1 MGRRAAVLSKFFI
14 DRPIF
19 ASVISIVITLA
30 GAVSAVLLPVAQY
43 PEITPP
49 TVSVTCQYP
58 GASAKVVADTVA
70 APIEQQIVGVENM
83 LYMSSQCTNDGT
95 YNLTVTFALGT
106 DPNMDQVLVQNR
118 VAIATPTLPDVVKST
133 GVTTKKKSPAILLVV
148 NMISPSGK
156 YSQLYLSNYATIYVR
171 DELSR
176 LAGVGDV
183 TYLGQQDYSMRVWLD
198 PEKLAARNM
207 TAGDVVSAVKEQ
219 NVQVAAG
226 QIGQQPVPKGLDFQ
240 YTMSTLGRLDEA
252 DQFAN
257 IVIKTGK
264 QGEVTHLR
272 DVARIELGSKNQ
284 DITNTLDGQPS
295 VGLAVYSMPGS
306 NALETA
312 DRIQA
317 KMEELK
323 TRFPSGLEYRVIYD
337 TTPFI
342 NESIHE
348 VYKTLGEAIVLVAI
362 VVLVFLQNWR
372 STLIPLI
379 AVPVAIVGTFAIMM
393 LMGFSLNN
401 LSLFGLV
408 LAIGIVVDDAIVVV
422 EAVEHH
428 IEHGMTPYDATV
440 KAMSEVSG
448 PVIAVSLVLCAVFVP
463 CAFISG
469 ITGQFFR
476 QFALTI
482 AVSTALSALN
492 SLTLSPALSALLLKP
507 HDESTKREPLPR
519 LGIAIVLA
527 GIAFLVVPDLV
538 LARSGMNLTN
548 RWTQWTVRFLIAAPF
563 FAAGLFG
570 SGLVNRPLSWF
581 FALFNRGF
589 TATTNVYTKMVG
601 GLLRTS
607 LLVLAVYGGLLY
619 LTYHAFSIAPTG
631 FIPMQDK
638 GYMLVNVQLPDSASL
653 ERTQEVLA
661 RIERIALGDNKEK
674 GGKYRG
680 DRPPDASKFYDGIP
694 GIAHTIGIAGQSV
707 LLNANGSNFGSMYI
721 TFEPFHERH
730 APDLYSDVIISKL
743 RAACA
748 AEVPD
753 AVVAAFGAP
762 PVDGLGSAGGFKF
775 FVEDIGSNG
784 LDTLQEKTDD
794 LVKKGNKTPGL
805 VGLFTS
811 FRSNTP
817 QLYVDV
823 DREKCKTLG
832 LALNDVFT
840 TLQVYLGGYY
850 VNDFNKFGRTWQVN
864 LQADAPYRLQANDV
878 RELKVR
884 NASGQMVPLG
894 TVADI
899 QDVGGPVMVARYNT
913 YVSAAV
919 NGSTAPGTSTG
930 QAIAA
935 VKALADNELPKS
947 MSFEWTELTYMQI
960 LAGNTAMIVFAIGT
974 VLVFLVLSAQYENW
988 SLPFAVI
995 LVVPM
1000 CLLCSIVGVLIAK
1013 MDVNIF
1019 TQIGFVV
1026 LVGLA
1031 SKNAI
1036 LIVEFAKAERE
1047 AGKPRYESTISAC
1060 DLRLRPILMTSF
1072 AFILGV
1078 VPLVVSKGAGAEM
1091 RRTLGTAVFSG
1102 MLGVTFFG
1110 IFLTPV
1116 FFYVIEWFGDRG
1128 KAAPKARPIDER
1140 IPVEMGHGDGDGV
1153 GSHNPA
1159 KPVGH

>member
-1 MGRRAAVLSKFFI
+1 MLSRIFI
-14 DRPIF
+14 NRPIF

-30 GAVSAVLLPVAQY
+30 GAVSVTQLPVAQY

-58 GASAKVVADTVA
+58 GASAEVVADTVA

-95 YNLTVTFALGT
+95 YSLTVTFALGA
-106 DPNMDQVLVQNR
+106 DLNMAQVLVQNR
-118 VAIATPTLPDVVKST
+118 VAIAMPTLPDIVKAT

-148 NMISPSGK
+148 NMISPDGR
-156 YSQLYLSNYATIYVR
+156 YDQLYLSNYATIYVR
-171 DELSR
+171 DELQR

-207 TAGDVVSAVKEQ
+207 TAGDVVNAVKEQ

-226 QIGQQPVPKGLDFQ
+226 QIGQQPMPRGQDFQ
-240 YTMSTLGRLDEA
+240 YTMSTLGRLNEP
-252 DQFAN
+252 DQFAD
-257 IVIKTGK
+257 IIIKTGTS
-264 QGEVTHLR
+264 GEVTRLK
-272 DVARIELGSKNQ
+272 DVGRLQLSAKNQ

-295 VGLAVYSMPGS
+295 VGLGVFSLPGS
-306 NALETA
+306 NALDTA
-312 DRIQA
+312 KLIQS

-323 TRFPSGLEYRVIYD
+323 TRFPTGIDYKIVYD

-379 AVPVAIVGTFAIMM
+379 AVPVAIVGTFGVMA

-428 IEHGMTPYDATV
+428 IEHGMSTYDATIR
-440 KAMSEVSG
+440 AMNEVSG
-448 PVIAVSLVLCAVFVP
+448 PIIAVALVLCAVFVP

-482 AVSTALSALN
+482 AVSTVLSALN
-492 SLTLSPALSALLLKP
+492 SLSLSPALSAILLKP
-507 HDESTKREPLPR
+507 KHEQRDPLTK
-519 LGIAIVLA
+519 VL
-527 GIAFLVVPDLV
+527 
-538 LARSGMNLTN
+538 NLT
-548 RWTQWTVRFLIAAPF
+548 L
-563 FAAGLFG
+563 G
-570 SGLVNRPLSWF
+570 WF
-581 FALFNRGF
+581 FKLFNLGF
-589 TATTNVYTKMVG
+589 TASTTAYTRVVG
-601 GLLRTS
+601 LMLRGS
-607 LLVLAVYGGLLY
+607 LLVLVVYGGLLY
-619 LTYHAFSIAPTG
+619 LTYHAFTIAPTG
-631 FIPMQDK
+631 FIPLQDK
-638 GYMLVNVQLPDSASL
+638 GYMLLNVQLPDSASL
-653 ERTQEVLA
+653 ERTQEVLT
-661 RIERIALGDNKEK
+661 RIERIVLGDAEK
-674 GGKYRG
+674 KGKYRG
-680 DRPPDASKFYDGIP
+680 QQPPADAKLYDGIP
-694 GIAHTIGIAGQSV
+694 GAAHTVGIAGQSI

-721 TFEPFHERH
+721 TFDEFHDRH
-730 APDLYSDVIISKL
+730 GPGLYADDIIAKV
-743 RAACA
+743 RALCY
-748 AEVPD
+748 AEVPE
-753 AVVAAFGAP
+753 AIVAAFGAP
-762 PVDGLGSAGGFKF
+762 PVDGLGTAGGFKF
-775 FVEDIGSNG
+775 FVEDRGGGG
-784 LDTLQEKTDD
+784 LAELQQQTDNM
-794 LVKKGNKTPGL
+794 VVKGNQTPGL
-805 VGLFTS
+805 IGLFTS

-823 DREKCKTLG
+823 DRTKCKTMQVP
-832 LALNDVFT
+832 LNDVFQ

-864 LQADAPYRLQANDV
+864 IQADAPFRAQASDV
-878 RELKVR
+878 QQLKVR
-884 NASGQMVPLG
+884 NAGGAMVPLG
-894 TVADI
+894 TVATVRDI
-899 QDVGGPVMVARYNT
+899 AGPVMVSRYNT
-913 YVSAAV
+913 YTAAAI
-919 NGSTAPGTSTG
+919 NGNMTPGTSTG
-930 QAIAA
+930 QAIAS
-935 VKALADNELPKS
+935 VKALADKELPS
-947 MSFEWTELTYMQI
+947 AMGFEWTELTYMQI
-960 LAGNTAMIVFAIGT
+960 IAGNTAMIVFAIGT
-974 VLVFLVLSAQYENW
+974 LLVFLVLSAQYESW
-988 SLPFAVI
+988 SLPLAVI

-1000 CLLCSIVGVLIAK
+1000 CLLCSVIGVLIAK

-1036 LIVEFAKAERE
+1036 LIVEFAKAELE
-1047 AGKPRYESTISAC
+1047 GGKPRFEATIEAC
-1060 DLRLRPILMTSF
+1060 RLRLRPILMTSF

-1078 VPLVVSKGAGAEM
+1078 VPLVLSSGAGAEM

-1102 MLGVTFFG
+1102 MLGVTAFG

-1116 FFYVIEWFGDRG
+1116 FYYVIA
-1128 KAAPKARPIDER
+1128 KL
-1140 IPVEMGHGDGDGV
+1140 
-1153 GSHNPA
+1153 A
-1159 KPVGH
+1159 KPVAPKLVAMEKDHAGP